1 MLLYIKQL
9 FQLLLEPTYGWED
22 ISEANRPADVI
33 QKSGFF
39 PWIGVT
45 AASCFLQLFYDNEL
59 TFLRAVQTAI
69 AIAGAM
75 FISLFVSRLLLDI
88 LLPKYVDPKI
98 SSSKISVFNL
108 HMVGLLGVYLVFAN
122 LMPATLTFLYI
133 LPFLSFLVIF
143 KSITFMGVKEEN
155 AISFLLLSAL
165 AVWATPI
172 LIALLLTYII

>member
-9 FQLLLEPTYGWED
+9 FQLLLEPAHGWED

-33 QKSGFF
+33 QKTGFF

-45 AASCFLQLFYDNEL
+45 ATSCLIQLFYDNEL

-69 AIAGAM
+69 AVAGAM

-88 LLPKYVDPKI
+88 LLPKYID
-98 SSSKISVFNL
+98 SKINVSKVSVFNL
-108 HMVGLLGVYLVFAN
+108 HMIGLLGLYLVFAN
-122 LMPATLTFLYI
+122 LMPATLTFLYF

-143 KSITFMGVKEEN
+143 KSMAFMGIKEEN
-155 AISFLLLSAL
+155 AISFLILSSL
-165 AVWATPI
+165 AVVATPI